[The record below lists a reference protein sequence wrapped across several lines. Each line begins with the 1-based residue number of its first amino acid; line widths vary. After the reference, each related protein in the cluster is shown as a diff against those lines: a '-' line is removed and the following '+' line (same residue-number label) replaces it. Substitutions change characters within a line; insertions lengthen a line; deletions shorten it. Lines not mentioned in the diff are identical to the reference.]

1 MHNTIQDKETRLFL
15 YWDKRKDKTP
25 QEFYGSIGIQPN
37 HEFVYESFDPAWLT
51 AQNNVVLLMPI
62 GHYVIGKERCLA
74 LFKFQ
79 SDPSN
84 RVIFV

>member
-1 MHNTIQDKETRLFL
+1 MHNTIQDTETRLFL
-15 YWDKRKDKTP
+15 YWNRRKDKIP
-25 QEFYGSIGIQPN
+25 QEFYGRIGIQPN
-37 HEFVYESFDPAWLT
+37 HKFLYESFDPAWLT

-62 GHYVIGKERCLA
+62 GHTVIGQERCVA